1 MREWLRNVR
10 WAGGF
15 RRWVRWRLWE
25 RDLVRCPYCTGM
37 PKDEWEAMCDCF
49 IPHKGWIR

>member
-15 RRWVRWRLWE
+15 RRWARWRLWE